1 MAVRVSVGWCIIGWL
16 DHSTNNIL
24 LDSVLT
30 DVGRE
35 FLSKNDGSFSI
46 VKFALSDD
54 EVDYSII
61 RKFGRTVGK
70 EKIEKNTPV
79 FEALTNQ
86 NFAQKYRLIALSNP
100 SLVRL
105 PSLTLTGEGLDSTGA
120 LLSMGRTG
128 TGKSRRVILSQTIT
142 DEDSIDVELRD
153 QAFLVRLPNDFVQLS
168 GVSPDN
174 IDQDNIATY
183 LVTRDSTTTAVGGSQ
198 LTLDVEVKSIPDRLF
213 TIRGLVTDKTTI
225 RAFLSIVGLQSGAT
239 KDFEV
244 QISKNSAS

>member
-1 MAVRVSVGWCIIGWL
+1 M
-16 DHSTNNIL
+16 
-24 LDSVLT
+24 LT

-35 FLSKNDGSFSI
+35 FLSRNDGSFSI

-86 NFAQKYRLIALSNP
+86 NFAQKYRLVSLSNP
-100 SLVRL
+100 SLIRL
-105 PSLTLTGEGLDSTGA
+105 PSLSLTGAGLDTTGA

-128 TGKSRRVILSQTIT
+128 TGKSRRIVLAQTIT

-153 QAFLVRLPNDFVQLS
+153 QAFLIKLPNDLVQLS
-168 GVSPDN
+168 GTSPDN
-174 IDQDNIATY
+174 IDQDNIASY
-183 LVTRDSTTTAVGGSQ
+183 LVTRDSTSTAVGGSQ
-198 LTLDVEVKSIPDRLF
+198 LTIDLSVKSIPDSLF
-213 TIRGLVTDKTTI
+213 TVRGLVTDKTLI
-225 RAFLSIVGLQSGAT
+225 KAFISIIGLQSGAS